1 MHRKATFALAGVFL
15 AIALLVPLA
24 ILLLQ
29 ANTDLQNI
37 TVIQN
42 PNGLETNGN
51 ITVPTSAAIQA
62 THTTNIIIILV
73 VDAVFIPLFAIA
85 LFYGIN
91 HPHPEH

>member
-15 AIALLVPLA
+15 IIAFLVPFA

-42 PNGLETNGN
+42 PKGLETNGN
-51 ITVPTSAAIQA
+51 ITVPTSAEVQA
-62 THTTNIIIILV
+62 AHTTNIIIILV
-73 VDAVFIPLFAIA
+73 VDAIFIPLFAKA